1 MSRYLIDHAIKN
13 VWCSPDQDNQ
23 LIFNIYKISKPF
35 GVLNAGKVMGRDV
48 DLPVHGV
55 SFHLYQVGQLSPS
68 IAGLLASVPDW
79 AVEKWIK
86 LSDAINATALYS
98 NVYIG
103 SGASIPRVNTYY
115 MFTKE
120 RNLIFAIQLEK
131 KTGID
136 YETEKVYVRLYSN
149 AYYESIRSKAGSEYL
164 YADGRVVTSL
174 NDILALQSEVAG
186 YQALS
191 GHTTVYCNGYVIAGI
206 TPAVVK
212 VGDIVEFIYDSS
224 VKRVVEFVV
233 KDLPTFTSLLDSKY
247 KFLLHHLSGSN
258 DTIDYQD
265 DIDINILYGNSLGQR
280 KGYYFH
286 RNKVESHRM
295 VTHRDYS
302 IPVEYFD
309 YVADKLESSMA
320 EGPIDRQGLIVQLI
334 IRDAG
339 YYRPLI
345 YDDSRIFELYK
356 LTDEKILAAMTGLDA
371 TLDIWR
377 AENLENSAYCRIMRD
392 KYLDITMSEVQ
403 RGYGYNGMSKVVGD
417 TPLKTTLKNSRQW
430 TELPYAQYEN
440 ISVYEHDA
448 SGKLLGVHT
457 QTSGTD
463 YYATDNDTR
472 LVEILLGKGSYR
484 PDVRFGTDNIA
495 LPTTDNYRVYMCY
508 IVNEE
513 PNNEWKDITGS
524 SLYSV
529 VNNTL
534 VWGTEAYGQFLMVR
548 TDYGFLDYE
557 IDLLP
562 IAGTLYFTLA
572 EEEDRGDGF
581 KEHVLPIPLGE
592 LDIWLNGKSLIRGLD
607 YIVKFPMVYI
617 VNKKHLVQPA
627 NSTVQK
633 IHVRFTGF
641 CNKDLSMDKIDD
653 FGFIEHG
660 FLSNNNRYD
669 IRDDKVLRI
678 TVNGSAKQRS
688 DVQFS
693 EEHDGVSIVNALNG
707 QPYQIK
713 DIVVP
718 LKKLSDENTYSLR
731 DKSIAIDKAVSDYM
745 TIKLPQPPRGAVSS
759 IMERYPLVSP
769 FFSHLI
775 NDMASGQ
782 FNNEDVYKNLTD
794 NDIIELCRPYE
805 HILAFDPISEANKVE
820 DRFVIIYP
828 HNLDKTIDLDIYQ
841 YRFMARVVKL
851 YGNGL
856 VELSPFVTFSVP

>member
-35 GVLNAGKVMGRDV
+35 GVLNTGKVMGRDI
-48 DLPVHGV
+48 DLPVHGK
-55 SFHLYQVGQLSPS
+55 SFHLYQVGQLNPA
-68 IAGLLASVPDW
+68 IAGLLSSVPDW
-79 AVEKWIK
+79 AIEKWTK
-86 LSDAINATALYS
+86 LTDATNTTALYS

-103 SGASIPRVNTYY
+103 SGASIPRVNVYY

-120 RNLIFAIQLEK
+120 RNLIFAIQLES

-136 YETEKVYVRLYSN
+136 YETEKVYVRLYTN

-164 YADGRVVTSL
+164 YSNGRVVTSL
-174 NDILALQSEVAG
+174 NDTLALQSEVAA
-186 YQALS
+186 YESLA

-206 TPAVVK
+206 STAVVK
-212 VGDIVEFIYDSS
+212 VGDIVEYIYDSS
-224 VKRVVEFVV
+224 VKRVIEFTV
-233 KDLPTFTSLLDSKY
+233 KDLPTFTSKLDSKY
-247 KFLLHHLSGSN
+247 KYLLHHLSGGN

-265 DIDINILYGNSLGQR
+265 DIDINILYSNKLGQM

-286 RNKVESHRM
+286 RNKPDSHRM

-302 IPVEYFD
+302 IPVMYFD
-309 YVADKLESSMA
+309 YVADELESA
-320 EGPIDRQGLIVQLI
+320 IGEGPLDRLEFKVQLVV
-334 IRDAG
+334 RDAG

-345 YDDSRIFELYK
+345 YDNNRIFELYK
-356 LTDEKILAAMTGLDA
+356 LPDEKVLAAMVGLDSS
-371 TLDIWR
+371 LDIWK

-392 KYLDITMSEVQ
+392 KYLDVTIDEIQ
-403 RGYGYNGMSKVVGD
+403 KGYGYNGMSKVVGD

-430 TELPYAQYEN
+430 VELPYAQFEN
-440 ISVYEHDA
+440 ITVYEHNSA
-448 SGKLLGVHT
+448 GELLSVVP

-463 YYATDNDTR
+463 YYATNNDTR
-472 LVEILLGKGSYR
+472 LVEILLGKGTYR
-484 PDVRFGTDNIA
+484 PDVRFGTDNIP
-495 LPTTDNYRVYMCY
+495 LPVIDNYRVYMCY
-508 IVNEE
+508 LVNDA
-513 PNNEWKDITGS
+513 PDNNWKDITGG

-534 VWGTEAYGQFLMVR
+534 VWGNEAYGQYLMVR
-548 TDYGFLDYE
+548 TDYSFLDYE

-562 IAGTLYFTLA
+562 IAGTLYFTFA

-581 KEHVLPIPLGE
+581 KEHVLPVPLGE

-607 YIVKFPMVYI
+607 YIVNFPMVYI
-617 VNKKHLVQPA
+617 VNKKHLSQPA

-653 FGFIEHG
+653 FGFVEHG

-678 TVNGSAKQRS
+678 TLNGSAKHRS

-693 EEHDGVSIVNALNG
+693 EEHSGVSIVNALNG

-731 DKSIAIDKAVSDYM
+731 DKSMAIDAAVSDYM
-745 TIKLPQPPRGAVSS
+745 TIKLPQPPREAVSS

-782 FNNEDVYKNLTD
+782 FNSEDVYKNLTD
-794 NDIIELCRPYE
+794 NEVIELCKPYE
-805 HILAFDPISEANKVE
+805 HLLAFDPISEANKVE

-841 YRFMARVVKL
+841 YRFVLRVVKL
-851 YGNGL
+851 YGNSRI
-856 VELSPFVTFSVP
+856 ELSPFVTFTVP